1 MSRLVG
7 QGTNLIAAR
16 KADIGD
22 SKDIFEWRNEELT
35 RKMSLNSALVEWDGH
50 SQWFSESLENKS
62 RLLAI
67 CEDADSG
74 RKVAIVRFDVE
85 LDRALISIN
94 LAPDLRGKRLAKPC
108 LSSAIAFFHTLF
120 ANVSIIYAQIK
131 SANTPSKR
139 VFEGVGFEF
148 VKESGEVLYYE
159 YIV

>member
-1 MSRLVG
+1 MIDS
-7 QGTNLIAAR
+7 R

-22 SKDIFEWRNEELT
+22 SKDIFEWRNEEFT
-35 RKMSLNSALVEWDGH
+35 RQMSLTSGLIDWDGH

-67 CEDADSG
+67 CEDADIG
-74 RKVAIVRFDVE
+74 RKVAVVRFDVE

-108 LSSAIAFFHTLF
+108 LSSAIAFFQALF
-120 ANVSIIYAQIK
+120 AHVSIIDAQIK
-131 SANTPSKR
+131 SVNAPSKR

>member
-22 SKDIFEWRNEELT
+22 SEDIFEWRNEELT
-35 RKMSLNSALVEWDGH
+35 RQMSLNSGLVEWDGH
-50 SQWFSESLENKS
+50 SQWFSESFENKS
-62 RLLAI
+62 RLLVI
-67 CEDADSG
+67 CEDAECR

-85 LDRALISIN
+85 LDRALVSIN
-94 LAPDLRGKRLAKPC
+94 LAPDMRGKGLAKLC
-108 LSSAIAFFHTLF
+108 LSSAIAYFQTLF
-120 ANVSIIYAQIK
+120 ANVSIIEAQIK
-131 SANTPSKR
+131 SVNAPSKR
-139 VFEGVGFEF
+139 SFEGVGFEF